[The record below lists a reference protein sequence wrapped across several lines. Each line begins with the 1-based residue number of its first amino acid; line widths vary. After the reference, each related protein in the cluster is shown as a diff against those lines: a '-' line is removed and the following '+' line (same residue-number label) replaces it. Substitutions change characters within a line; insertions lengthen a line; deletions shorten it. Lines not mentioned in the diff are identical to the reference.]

1 MISFSPERKYE
12 SRDQI
17 FFIFVFLAISR
28 DYNRYSRNIYLETK
42 AKELLICM
50 VICIFNIRLFPK
62 RDKVV
67 K

>member
-1 MISFSPERKYE
+1 MISFSPAHKYE

-17 FFIFVFLAISR
+17 VFIFVFLAINR
-28 DYNRYSRNIYLETK
+28 DYSRYSGNIYLETK

-50 VICIFNIRLFPK
+50 VICIFNIHLFPK
-62 RDKVV
+62 RDKIV